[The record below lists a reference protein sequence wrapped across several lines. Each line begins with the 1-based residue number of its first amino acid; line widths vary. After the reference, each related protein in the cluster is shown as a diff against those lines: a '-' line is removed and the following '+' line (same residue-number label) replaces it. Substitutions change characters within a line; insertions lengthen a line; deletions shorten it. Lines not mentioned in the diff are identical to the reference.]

1 MAALSFFNWNHSS
14 MDDMNAN
21 VIELLLS
28 YCRIELDWKMR
39 LILICVFV
47 VVVFVVG
54 LDNYHCCR

>member
-28 YCRIELDWKMR
+28 YCRIGLKDETDIDM
-39 LILICVFV
+39 CFV
-47 VVVFVVG
+47 VVEA
-54 LDNYHCCR
+54 